1 VRWDSRG
8 VMVDELRGDCCICTI
23 PAWLVPTLDL
33 QPGLP
38 TAHRAA
44 LAHLSVGVVE
54 KVILRFD
61 ERWWPH
67 DDNGYLRWYDTP
79 ATWGEWLDL
88 TDGVGQPCV
97 AALIAREGVAR
108 LHRGRSDEDIA
119 TDVAATL
126 ASWADAVARDRR

>member
-1 VRWDSRG
+1 V
-8 VMVDELRGDCCICTI
+8 VDELRGDCCICTT
-23 PAWLVPTLDL
+23 PAWLAPALDL

-38 TAHRAA
+38 PAHLAA
-44 LAHLSVGVVE
+44 LDHLSVGVVE

-79 ATWGEWLDL
+79 ASWGEWLDL

-108 LHRGRSDEDIA
+108 LHRGRRDEDIA
-119 TDVAATL
+119 IDVTAEL
-126 ASWADAVARDRR
+126 ARWADAIRCA